1 MNKHLDRL
9 IELKSAFVERKVE
22 NELILI
28 PLKDNVCDFNRYL
41 SLNEVAAFIWEK
53 LAETNDFKLITTSI
67 AREFDAHPDQI
78 KLDILKFKNE
88 MIRLGQ
94 QE

>member
-1 MNKHLDRL
+1 MTKYLDRL
-9 IELKSAFVERKVE
+9 IELKSAFIERKVE

-28 PLKDNVCDFNRYL
+28 PLKNNVCDFNRYFT
-41 SLNEVAAFIWEK
+41 LNEVAAFIWEK
-53 LAETNDFKLITTSI
+53 LDETHDIDLITTSI
-67 AREFDAHPDQI
+67 ASEFDAIPEQI
-78 KLDILKFKNE
+78 TLDILTFENE

>member
-1 MNKHLDRL
+1 
-9 IELKSAFVERKVE
+9 
-22 NELILI
+22 
-28 PLKDNVCDFNRYL
+28 
-41 SLNEVAAFIWEK
+41 LNEVAAFIWEK